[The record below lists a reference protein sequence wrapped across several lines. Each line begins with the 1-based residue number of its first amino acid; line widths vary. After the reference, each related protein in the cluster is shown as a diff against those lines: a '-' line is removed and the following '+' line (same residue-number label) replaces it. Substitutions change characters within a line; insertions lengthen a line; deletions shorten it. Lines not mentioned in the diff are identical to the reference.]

1 MHFSENVENQE
12 LSNCF
17 KEFAKEEGLQ
27 AQKLQEYI
35 EKFK

>member
-1 MHFSENVENQE
+1 MHFSENVKNQE

-17 KEFAKEEGLQ
+17 KEFAKEESLH